1 MRRRTIT
8 RWPESL
14 PKWIYWP
21 QFETPAAPIPKPK
34 QKPREKAVW
43 RETTDLE
50 RRAIEAYK
58 TVSTPWPSYARRL
71 QRTMDANRVTDG
83 IMRWIWH
90 YVHKYRRQIADGDV
104 RREAEKRVQEFPNSA

>member
-8 RWPESL
+8 HLPDSL
-14 PKWIYWP
+14 PCWLHWP
-21 QFETPAAPIPKPK
+21 HFDTPKPRPEK
-34 QKPREKAVW
+34 KPRKKAVW
-43 RETTDLE
+43 RETTCLE

-71 QRTMDANRVTDG
+71 QQTTDANRVTDG

-90 YVHKYRRQIADGDV
+90 YVHKYSRQIADVDV
-104 RREAEKRVQEFPNSA
+104 KREAKKRVETMEAMA

>member
-8 RWPESL
+8 HWPSSL
-14 PKWIYWP
+14 PCWLHWP
-21 QFETPAAPIPKPK
+21 HFAPHEP
-34 QKPREKAVW
+34 QKPAPEKKPRKKAVW

-71 QRTMDANRVTDG
+71 QKTTDPNRVTDG

-90 YVHKYRRQIADGDV
+90 YVHKYRRQISD
-104 RREAEKRVQEFPNSA
+104 SAVILKAASQIKDAK